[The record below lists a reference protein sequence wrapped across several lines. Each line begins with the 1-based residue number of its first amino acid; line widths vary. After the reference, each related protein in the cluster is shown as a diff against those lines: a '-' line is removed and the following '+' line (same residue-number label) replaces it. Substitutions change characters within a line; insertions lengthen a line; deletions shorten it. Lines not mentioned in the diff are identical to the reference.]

1 MTRLPA
7 HADAVDA
14 DGRVECISVDREC
27 GGGGEPA
34 DVRAVTASLDV
45 ETADFAEAS
54 GSMYDGVAE
63 PARVAVLG

>member
-1 MTRLPA
+1 M
-7 HADAVDA
+7 
-14 DGRVECISVDREC
+14 ECISVDREC